1 MAWETFPQA
10 FRPIAPERSRVALI
24 LAPLRLRDRH
34 RHSGTE
40 AVVRHA
46 AICSASRTEHALAR
60 YSFTRIFLPAAP
72 SSGGSARWQTWNL
85 SRLYLRRSPLGR
97 RFTMVDAASKAT
109 PSPLR
114 APRRAPDEKCLLTV
128 DVDEKSCTCPC
139 VPDVLCW
146 EL

>member
-1 MAWETFPQA
+1 MPESAQL
-10 FRPIAPERSRVALI
+10 RERSTRW
-24 LAPLRLRDRH
+24 RDIWSPDH
-34 RHSGTE
+34 E
-40 AVVRHA
+40 
-46 AICSASRTEHALAR
+46 SA
-60 YSFTRIFLPAAP
+60 AAP
-72 SSGGSARWQTWNL
+72 SSAHGGRRQTWSL

-114 APRRAPDEKCLLTV
+114 APRRAPAEKCLLTV

>member
-1 MAWETFPQA
+1 MPVSAQL
-10 FRPIAPERSRVALI
+10 RERSTRWRDI
-24 LAPLRLRDRH
+24 WSRDR
-34 RHSGTE
+34 E
-40 AVVRHA
+40 AA
-46 AICSASRTEHALAR
+46 
-60 YSFTRIFLPAAP
+60 AAP
-72 SSGGSARWQTWNL
+72 SSAHGGRRQTWNL

>member
-1 MAWETFPQA
+1 M
-10 FRPIAPERSRVALI
+10 R
-24 LAPLRLRDRH
+24 
-34 RHSGTE
+34 
-40 AVVRHA
+40 
-46 AICSASRTEHALAR
+46 LAR
-60 YSFTRIFLPAAP
+60 WRSPRRRGASCSETLVHELAATP
-72 SSGGSARWQTWNL
+72 SSAHGARWQTWNL